1 MPFPSLLPG
10 LILGAALLA
19 ACHGEARRSVHEL
32 QISGDRFLLDGA
44 PFEFT
49 GVSFFNALFNAE
61 FNRDSATRRAWLQ
74 KFAAH
79 GINVLRVW
87 CQWDNKRGFVDAAPG
102 STLFEQDGSLRREA
116 VTRLSALLDDA
127 DVKGFVIE
135 LCLFARESK
144 TGKGQLSRDARRK
157 GARLAAQALRPW
169 RNMTIQIWN
178 ECDEDAM
185 ELLRIIRE
193 ADPRRLVTNS
203 PGFAGDLG
211 RDAENAALDYLTP
224 HTSRQGGEPH
234 WEKAPREIES
244 LLRKFKKPVVDDEP
258 ARNGTASFGGPK
270 GGTSPGDHIT
280 QIKNVRALGAYVI
293 YHHDMFQTGAGS
305 PAVPPSG
312 IPDPSFSPYHAQ
324 VFDFLGKEASA
335 LKHPPKSP

>member
-1 MPFPSLLPG
+1 MPFSRLAPSL
-10 LILGAALLA
+10 ILSAVLLA
-19 ACHGEARRSVHEL
+19 GCDGSERRSSHEL
-32 QISGDRFLLDGA
+32 RIAGERFLLDGA

-61 FNRDSATRRAWLQ
+61 FNRDSATRRAWLR

-87 CQWDNKRGFVDAAPG
+87 CQWDNKRGFVDAAPE
-102 STLFEQDGSLRREA
+102 STLFEDDGSLRGA
-116 VTRLSALLDDA
+116 VLARARALLDDA
-127 DVKGFVIE
+127 DAEGFVIE

-144 TGKGQLSRDARRK
+144 TGKRQLSTDARRK
-157 GARLAAQALRPW
+157 GARLAARALRPW
-169 RNMTIQIWN
+169 RNMAIQIWN
-178 ECDEDAM
+178 ECDEDAK
-185 ELLRIIRE
+185 ELLGIIRE

-211 RDAENAALDYLTP
+211 RDEENAALDYLTP

-244 LLRKFKKPVVDDEP
+244 LLKKFKKPVVDDEP

-270 GGTSPGDHIT
+270 GETSPRDHIT
-280 QIKNVRALGAYVI
+280 QIKNVRAIGGHVI

-305 PAVPPSG
+305 PAVPPTG
-312 IPDPSFSPYHAQ
+312 IPDPDFSPYHAE
-324 VFDFLGKEASA
+324 VFDFLAQAAPSKPSM
-335 LKHPPKSP
+335 PKAP